1 LITEIYESRCQKY
14 PSFSF
19 IDCIPNMTDPPDT
32 EPIEN
37 LPYSGSEKNPAET
50 SPQSNPDSNHPIP
63 QSEEMEVHHHAHHEG
78 KRAWKSYFWEF
89 LMLFLAVFC
98 GFLAEYK
105 LEHVIEHQREKK
117 LMRTLSADLSNDK
130 ITLQNYITWRT
141 QTNSNFDSLLLLLS
155 NPNPEENAY
164 QVYRL
169 MNRSALRF
177 GLPDVNA
184 GAISQLTYSGGLR
197 LVRSATVTDAIN
209 KHYLGLNRMKSIYE
223 TERPLRLK
231 LLESKSAVLDAR
243 LLMPSKVE
251 PDAFTFISTD
261 PTSINELMHDI
272 LSSKQINNGLISQL
286 DSFSVST
293 DKLNELIKK
302 EYHLQ

>member
-1 LITEIYESRCQKY
+1 
-14 PSFSF
+14 
-19 IDCIPNMTDPPDT
+19 MTDPP
-32 EPIEN
+32 EEKSI
-37 LPYSGSEKNPAET
+37 KNPHHSEPENNPDD
-50 SPQSNPDSNHPIP
+50 SISRIHPDSNHPI
-63 QSEEMEVHHHAHHEG
+63 QSSEEMEVHHHAHHEG
-78 KRAWKSYFWEF
+78 KRGWKSYFWEF

-98 GFLAEYK
+98 GFLAEYQ

-164 QVYRL
+164 QVYKL
-169 MNRSALRF
+169 MNRTGLRF

-184 GAISQLTYSGGLR
+184 GAISQLTYAGGLR
-197 LVRSATVTDAIN
+197 LVRSTAVTDAIN
-209 KHYLGLNRMKSIYE
+209 KHYLGLNRMKSTFE

-231 LLESKSAVLDAR
+231 LLESKSALLDAR
-243 LLMPSKVE
+243 LLMPTDLKPNAYSFV
-251 PDAFTFISTD
+251 STA
-261 PTSINELMHDI
+261 PASINQLMHDI
-272 LSSKQINNGLISQL
+272 LSSRQINNSLISQL
-286 DSFSVST
+286 DSFSIST

-302 EYHLQ
+302 EYHIH

>member
-1 LITEIYESRCQKY
+1 MPGYNGGSPQK
-14 PSFSF
+14 FSF
-19 IDCIPNMTDPPDT
+19 TPIDHFPKMTDPP
-32 EPIEN
+32 EEESI
-37 LPYSGSEKNPAET
+37 KNPHPGEPENNPDDST
-50 SPQSNPDSNHPIP
+50 SHIHPDSNHPIQ

-78 KRAWKSYFWEF
+78 KRGWKSYFWEF

-98 GFLAEYK
+98 GFLAEYQ

-117 LMRTLSADLSNDK
+117 LMRTLSADLTNDK
-130 ITLQNYITWRT
+130 ITLQTYISWRN

-155 NPNPEENAY
+155 NPDPEENAY

-169 MNRSALRF
+169 MNRTALRF

-184 GAISQLTYSGGLR
+184 GAISQLTYAGGLR
-197 LVRSATVTDAIN
+197 LVRSSSVTDAIN
-209 KHYLGLNRMKSIYE
+209 KHYLGLNRMKSTFE
-223 TERPLRLK
+223 TERPIRLK
-231 LLESKSAVLDAR
+231 LLESKSAILDAR
-243 LLMPSKVE
+243 LLMPSKLE
-251 PDAFTFISTD
+251 PDAYSFLSTD
-261 PTSINELMHDI
+261 QASINELMHDI

-286 DSFSVST
+286 DSFRVST

>member
-1 LITEIYESRCQKY
+1 
-14 PSFSF
+14 
-19 IDCIPNMTDPPDT
+19 MTDPT
-32 EPIEN
+32 EEGPIKN
-37 LPYSGSEKNPAET
+37 PHHPGSENNPDEF
-50 SPQSNPDSNHPIP
+50 SQSINPDSHHPSQ

-78 KRAWKSYFWEF
+78 KRGWKSYFWEF

-98 GFLAEYK
+98 GFLAEYQ

-155 NPNPEENAY
+155 HPDPEEHAY

-169 MNRSALRF
+169 MNRTALRF

-184 GAISQLTYSGGLR
+184 GAISQLTYAGGLR
-197 LVRSATVTDAIN
+197 LVRSNVVSDAIN
-209 KHYLGLNRMKSIYE
+209 KHYLGLNRMKSTFE

-231 LLESKSAVLDAR
+231 LLESKSALLDAR
-243 LLMPSKVE
+243 LLMPSDLKPEAYSFVSTE
-251 PDAFTFISTD
+251 PA
-261 PTSINELMHDI
+261 SINQLMHDI
-272 LSSKQINNGLISQL
+272 LSSRQINNGLIAQL
-286 DSFSVST
+286 DSFSIST

-302 EYHLQ
+302 EYHIN

>member
-1 LITEIYESRCQKY
+1 MSDLPEEES
-14 PSFSF
+14 
-19 IDCIPNMTDPPDT
+19 I
-32 EPIEN
+32 
-37 LPYSGSEKNPAET
+37 KNPYPNGPDNQADENN
-50 SPQSNPDSNHPIP
+50 PLINPDPIHPLQ
-63 QSEEMEVHHHAHHEG
+63 QSKEMEVHHHAHHEG
-78 KRAWKSYFWEF
+78 KRGWKSYFWEF

-98 GFLAEYK
+98 GFLAEYQ

-155 NPNPEENAY
+155 NPDPEEHAY

-169 MNRSALRF
+169 MNSTALRF

-197 LVRSATVTDAIN
+197 LVRSTEVSDAIN
-209 KHYLGLNRMKSIYE
+209 KHYLGLNRMKSTFE

-231 LLESKSAVLDAR
+231 LLESKSAILDAR
-243 LLMPSKVE
+243 LLMPSDLKPE
-251 PDAFTFISTD
+251 AYSFLSTA
-261 PTSINELMHDI
+261 PASINQVMHDI
-272 LSSKQINNGLISQL
+272 LSSKQINNGLIAQL
-286 DSFSVST
+286 DSFSIST
-293 DKLNELIKK
+293 DKLNDLIKK
-302 EYHLQ
+302 EYHFN